1 MYEGNDKPHFE
12 NTSYRTDTKS
22 YLCCSSHVPGQDT
35 AFLSPGFVM
44 ETMTALTTKMRKAVH
59 PSHAQQ
65 LSLSVLISSSAFK
78 RPTNVMAFQTAMM
91 VVMSRAVVSSSDNVC
106 FVKKKRN

>member
-1 MYEGNDKPHFE
+1 
-12 NTSYRTDTKS
+12 
-22 YLCCSSHVPGQDT
+22 
-35 AFLSPGFVM
+35 M

-59 PSHAQQ
+59 PSHAQL

-91 VVMSRAVVSSSDNVC
+91 GVMNRAVVSSSDSIC
-106 FVKKKRN
+106 FVKKGIKITFVNHCCFLSLKN